1 MRKSIATLACLIVT
15 AQFCFSV
22 EPLQERSIKKSD
34 VPSAILSAFERSY
47 PNATVKGFSEEKDGE
62 RLIYEI
68 ESVEGTTSR
77 DVTYTSDGAVVSVE
91 ETVPLSEFPE
101 SVRTSLNKEFPRA
114 KISKSEKV
122 MKGSSVQYEVLLRS
136 GKRLVE
142 VVFNSD
148 GTVAKTEEKKRGEK
162 D

>member
-1 MRKSIATLACLIVT
+1 
-15 AQFCFSV
+15 
-22 EPLQERSIKKSD
+22 
-34 VPSAILSAFERSY
+34 
-47 PNATVKGFSEEKDGE
+47 
-62 RLIYEI
+62 
-68 ESVEGTTSR
+68 
-77 DVTYTSDGAVVSVE
+77 
-91 ETVPLSEFPE
+91 
-101 SVRTSLNKEFPRA
+101 
-114 KISKSEKV
+114 